1 MDDGLRL
8 TGLGGPT
15 GRMDSEASAAGT
27 QRSRS
32 SSARMPCSTSRRAD
46 VWHHRAEDPCCRSV
60 APHPT
65 WRYRRRVYTRPR
77 VGAACLWRDGG
88 RSRGRSRGRQMFGRE
103 QVTAT
108 HPVVEGQR
116 TRSVWSSVSGRQGVT
131 SSAAA
136 AADRP
141 RTAYARLEGQIEHG
155 RAHVLPVAFATPR

>member
-8 TGLGGPT
+8 TGLGGQT
-15 GRMDSEASAAGT
+15 GRMDSEASAPGT
-27 QRSRS
+27 QHSHS

-46 VWHHRAEDPCCRSV
+46 VWHHRAENPCCRSV
-60 APHPT
+60 APHRT
-65 WRYRRRVYTRPR
+65 WIYRRRVDTRPR

-88 RSRGRSRGRQMFGRE
+88 RSRGRRQMSGRE

-131 SSAAA
+131 SSAAV

-141 RTAYARLEGQIEHG
+141 RTAHAQLEGQIEHG